1 MRPVL
6 RFLLGVTAT
15 TLIAAC
21 SDGLRSPTGADTPLL
36 ATGSTGGGGTGGG
49 GSATGG
55 GSTTGGGGGGKT
67 SCTNTLSVTGS
78 ATESLQGNQFQ
89 ATYVLVNCQSKTRVS
104 MTATDLATGNVVWS
118 SVADLAGTIAIWTL
132 PYKLT
137 SYRIDARAY
146 AGSANT
152 LVATASTVISTLDP
166 IPCDVFVHETATV
179 GYYLTWPAVWAA
191 TDAQDCGRGGSVRL
205 RITNLQSGRTEVDYP
220 GLGLSSFIDFEG
232 SVVPYSTPYRVLAE
246 LVTSTGEVLASSS
259 ADVMTSPLR

>member
-1 MRPVL
+1 MRPIL

-21 SDGLRSPTGADTPLL
+21 SDGFRSPTGADTPLL
-36 ATGSTGGGGTGGG
+36 ATGSTGGGSGGG

-55 GSTTGGGGGGKT
+55 AGGGGGKV
-67 SCTNTLSVTGS
+67 SCTNTLSVAGS
-78 ATESLQGNQFQ
+78 ATESLAGNAFQ

-104 MTATDLATGNVVWS
+104 MTATDLATGQVVWM
-118 SVADLAGTIAIWTL
+118 SVTDLAGTIAIWSL

-191 TDAQDCGRGGSVRL
+191 TDAQDCGRGGTVRL
-205 RITNLQSGRTEVDYP
+205 RITNLQSGQTERDYP

-232 SVVPYSTPYRVLAE
+232 SVVPYSTAYRITAD
-246 LVTSTGEVLASSS
+246 LVTSTGEVLATSSS
-259 ADVMTSPLR
+259 DVTTSPLK